1 MAVILNGI
9 STGCA
14 VNAEKQNNRS
24 GSTCGGMLGANTP
37 SDHIKHSHFGY
48 LYITK
53 MRYTVYHH
61 M

>member
-24 GSTCGGMLGANTP
+24 GSTYGGMLGANTP
-37 SDHIKHSHFGY
+37 SDYIKHFNFSY
-48 LYITK
+48 LYIIK
-53 MRYTVYHH
+53 I
-61 M
+61 